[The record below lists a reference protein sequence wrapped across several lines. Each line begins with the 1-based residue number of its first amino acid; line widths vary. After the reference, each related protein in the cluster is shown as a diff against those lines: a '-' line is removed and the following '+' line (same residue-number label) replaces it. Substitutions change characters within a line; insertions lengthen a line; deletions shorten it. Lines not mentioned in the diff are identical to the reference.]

1 MKIILKRFIENFYE
15 NIERELNNFLKSEKL
30 REFNIEKFK
39 IEIID
44 YKNGVMTP
52 VLEKMKLVSSEVKLY
67 VKNGSDNPYLV
78 EEVFHPF
85 SLSVLVDKL
94 LNTKY
99 TKLLEEFYFDIEN
112 EIVKMF
118 NLKNTTELKF
128 EDIFTECLAI
138 TELYGKFQVVEG
150 KIIRIFSKGGRA
162 FFEML
167 LEDERSCIL
176 HLTECHLPDILPI
189 LNGI

>member
-1 MKIILKRFIENFYE
+1 
-15 NIERELNNFLKSEKL
+15 
-30 REFNIEKFK
+30 
-39 IEIID
+39 
-44 YKNGVMTP
+44 
-52 VLEKMKLVSSEVKLY
+52 
-67 VKNGSDNPYLV
+67 
-78 EEVFHPF
+78 
-85 SLSVLVDKL
+85 
-94 LNTKY
+94 
-99 TKLLEEFYFDIEN
+99 
-112 EIVKMF
+112 MF